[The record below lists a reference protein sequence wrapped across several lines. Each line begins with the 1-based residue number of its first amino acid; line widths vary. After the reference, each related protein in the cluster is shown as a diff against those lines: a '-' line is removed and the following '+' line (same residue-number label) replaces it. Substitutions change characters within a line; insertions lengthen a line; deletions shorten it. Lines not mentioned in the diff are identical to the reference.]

1 MLFLSLA
8 LAILDVI
15 PSFVNFVSYS
25 DILSCFREKVE
36 KIIRC
41 QKEVCLKGPRGVE
54 SFREKFME
62 IQGTYFCFLTFAV

>member
-25 DILSCFREKVE
+25 ILSCFREKVE

-62 IQGTYFCFLTFAV
+62 I